1 MRENARNKKFWFE
14 HRKEPLLPR
23 PLFIKRVIK
32 HSAISSTII
41 FISLMIGVFGY
52 HLIENMSWVD
62 SLLNASM
69 ILGGMGPVNELR
81 TDTGK
86 IFASLYALFSGIVFL
101 VTAGI
106 ILAPAVHRLLHS
118 MHIDDKDNGL

>member
-1 MRENARNKKFWFE
+1 
-14 HRKEPLLPR
+14 
-23 PLFIKRVIK
+23 
-32 HSAISSTII
+32 
-41 FISLMIGVFGY
+41 MIGVFGY

>member
-1 MRENARNKKFWFE
+1 MKENLRNKKFWFE
-14 HRKEPLLPR
+14 HRNEPLLPR
-23 PLFIKRVIK
+23 PLFLKRVLK
-32 HSAISSTII
+32 HFAIGLLII
-41 FISLMIGVFGY
+41 FVSLMIGVCGY
-52 HLIENMSWVD
+52 HFLENIGWID

-69 ILGGMGPVNELR
+69 ILGGMGPVNELH

-101 VTAGI
+101 VTVGI

-118 MHIDDKDNGL
+118 LHIDEKDND